1 MADRFRDG
9 IGMDTEQEN
18 APSEF
23 LMDGG
28 RQGRQ
33 VGGIIMSTARDSGS
47 TPTTTLRAG
56 LVMGRITITDL
67 WKEYDDG
74 DSDGTNVARAILVKD
89 VNLLNNAGTAVN
101 SDGPLHQGGYY
112 DEDYLYGLD
121 DNGEADLRTFHSS
134 FKKDLLP

>member
-101 SDGPLHQGGYY
+101 SASTTMVRLTCGPSTPLS
-112 DEDYLYGLD
+112 
-121 DNGEADLRTFHSS
+121 RRIS
-134 FKKDLLP
+134 FPNRGAIRKAQA